1 MSLVN
6 YVWYFRNCL
15 TQAAFSKSDR
25 VERDLVGSVLKV
37 LHLYQ
42 DMIGLV
48 RMDMHQILTI
58 DMKIS

>member
-1 MSLVN
+1 M
-6 YVWYFRNCL
+6 
-15 TQAAFSKSDR
+15 QAAFFKSDK

-37 LHLYQ
+37 LRRYR

-48 RMDMHQILTI
+48 RMDMYQILTI